1 MILLSKLEQMFDGMR
16 ATPNWNVDGPLLWG
30 YFFTDPDAARLRKA
44 ADRLSSEGYSFV
56 GIHRTADGQS
66 YFLHVERVEA
76 HTAQSLYARN
86 EALEQFAAEVGVECY
101 DGMDV
106 GPASS

>member
-1 MILLSKLEQMFDGMR
+1 
-16 ATPNWNVDGPLLWG
+16 
-30 YFFTDPDAARLRKA
+30 
-44 ADRLSSEGYSFV
+44 
-56 GIHRTADGQS
+56 
-66 YFLHVERVEA
+66 VEA